1 VLKSVASNGAWWVA
15 ERVALLALVFAVN
28 VVLVRALGPVGFGE
42 LSYLLAVVGLLLPV
56 AQLGVSGLV
65 ARALLEKPDEEQRI
79 LRTAMLLRLAG
90 AGAALLVGAAYWL
103 LADDAN
109 ARRAVLL
116 LLLVAQPAAAFQVVE
131 FWFQS
136 RLRAGELVPW
146 RTGALV
152 VTGAA
157 KVAVALGTGSVPAV
171 AAVFAAEYVV
181 LGSAYALAWRR
192 VGGAPLRPARDAEWL
207 RWFGQ
212 RAPWLFLSGIAE
224 SIYLRIDVVMLER
237 LRGVAEAGTYAVAAR
252 VSEVW
257 YALPP
262 VLMAAIFPALWQ
274 RRGDAAAYDRSL
286 QVSLDVLCGVALV
299 IAIAM
304 QFAAGPLV
312 RLLFGPEF
320 AASAAVLTLHVWAG
334 VFVFMRAVLSR
345 WLLAEDLLR
354 FSLVTH
360 AAGALVNVALN
371 LVLIPRHGAFG
382 AAWATVISYAS
393 AGWLAL
399 FLSARTR
406 PLGWMMARALLL
418 PLRWRTLAAYWRQ
431 VRAGTLVPSRSP
443 KGQSGT

>member
-1 VLKSVASNGAWWVA
+1 
-15 ERVALLALVFAVN
+15 
-28 VVLVRALGPVGFGE
+28 
-42 LSYLLAVVGLLLPV
+42 
-56 AQLGVSGLV
+56 
-65 ARALLEKPDEEQRI
+65 
-79 LRTAMLLRLAG
+79 
-90 AGAALLVGAAYWL
+90 
-103 LADDAN
+103 
-109 ARRAVLL
+109 VLL

-192 VGGAPLRPARDAEWL
+192 VGGAPLWPARDAEWL

-224 SIYLRIDVVMLER
+224 SIYLKIDVVMLER

-262 VLMAAIFPALWQ
+262 VLMAAIFPALWH

-286 QVSLDVLCGVALV
+286 QVSLDVLCGLALV
-299 IAIAM
+299 IAVAM

-320 AASAAVLTLHVWAG
+320 AASAAVLTPHVWAG

-382 AAWATVISYAS
+382 AAWATVISYAT